1 MSDEYMES
9 HPTPLSVEMGLTEDM
24 VPVIVLRLGEGMVA
38 MDTSDAAVHAREIL
52 ATCGLTDQFASEIVG
67 LDREQVQQKVYD
79 LQAKLAGQAVEH
91 AQTEQFRGSAPM
103 N

>member
-9 HPTPLSVEMGLTEDM
+9 HPTTLSVEMGLTEEM
-24 VPVIVLRLGEGMVA
+24 VPVIVLRLGEEMSA

-52 ATCGLTDQFASEIVG
+52 ATCALTDQFASEIAG
-67 LDREQVQQKVYD
+67 LDREQIQQKVYD

-91 AQTEQFRGSAPM
+91 AQKEEFRGAAPM

>member
-24 VPVIVLRLGEGMVA
+24 VPVIVLRLGEEMVA

-79 LQAKLAGQAVEH
+79 LQAKLAGQAVQH
-91 AQTEQFRGSAPM
+91 AQQEDLRGSAPL

>member
-9 HPTPLSVEMGLTEDM
+9 QPTLLSVEMGLTEDM
-24 VPVIVLRLGEGMVA
+24 VPVIVLRLGDEMVG
-38 MDTSDAAVHAREIL
+38 MDTSDAAAHAREIL
-52 ATCGLTDQFASEIVG
+52 ATCALTDQFASEIVG

-79 LQAKLAGQAVEH
+79 LQAKLAGQAVQH
-91 AQTEQFRGSAPM
+91 AQQEDLRGSAPL